1 MGGFAWVTLA
11 TNDSYSLGALVLANS
26 LRRAGT
32 PHDLVVL
39 ITPGVTDAMREKLSA
54 VFSLVQEV
62 NILDSKDEAN
72 LRLLAR
78 PELGITFTK
87 LHCWRLTQYTKCV
100 FVDADALVIRNCDEL
115 FERDEFSA
123 APDVGWPDCF
133 NSGVF
138 VFKPSQ
144 ETYDALVEFA
154 TAKGSFDGGDQGLLN
169 MYFSDWAQKDIS
181 KHLPFIY
188 NMCSTA
194 TYSYLPAFKQFGE
207 DVRIIHF
214 IGATK
219 PWLQYFD
226 TLTGIVQPPSDSSHL
241 QPLLQVWWNIF
252 CDNVHPQLNPIMATS
267 SLAPPWH
274 NIMSLSQIPRINNE
288 TYSDF
293 GLHEVDFSEFKD
305 PWEAYSPQLDPFL
318 KDIQQISQENP
329 EDSES
334 GSAFQK
340 SGEGKTFQEPQQT
353 QESDNHFEDH
363 SQFRD
368 DKNNEIRA
376 FHHEQ
381 KEESKNF
388 SQSETYQAE
397 FKEQEENQTDFHPVC
412 EHRDHESRLEESQ
425 IDHAFQPYQE
435 EHHSSQ
441 VIQPEFEEEY
451 SHSKESESQDQNIHS
466 QVHQTLY
473 TIQKSVSQSKRAPP
487 RKILK
492 NILPEDKTGLQK
504 KQDLKQDRQTDKQTK
519 LHSLRSQIPIKPP
532 RIFPKKKASLS
543 EQTMKHLESNYA
555 GLAGALAKL
564 TLGEPRSNEQMVFE
578 EHMRKMSWEQGQIDY
593 LGRDSFDNIW
603 KKISSTLATG
613 PVREKTPPQP
623 DSAELKKGVTEAL
636 AKAEVEKT
644 EKKIPEEVPAVGT
657 DEISEEQK
665 RSVASA
671 PKTTVPVEVQQI
683 PTALEVQ
690 KVHEQIPEPA
700 PVTPEPVP
708 KTPVSE
714 SVPESPVSEVVQTTP
729 VVPEPV
735 PEILVPEVVQPT
747 PVVPEPV
754 LEPPVPE
761 TVPEVVQPTPVVPEP
776 VPEIPV
782 VPEVVPEEL
791 KATVVPEVQQT
802 PAVSEAQSAPV
813 PEKIQTT
820 PVAETAAIPEETQET
835 PVAEPVP
842 ETPVPEHLQKE
853 EAQEK
858 PVPIQVAESVLHA
871 EPKESVS
878 QVTLPV
884 GEEAISSIVT
894 SAQESALAVSE
905 ALIDPATSEP
915 ATLEPTAPKFE
926 NGSVDPQTE
935 ILPSA
940 TISCTSDTSEG
951 STALLARSQNV
962 VSFIPEPIEVPT
974 EEVQPKEKTEETEV
988 QKESEAPTET
998 KTPEDTKAEEP
1009 KSERRTSRS
1018 FSMEK
1023 PLLPVSES
1031 KLTVQI
1037 PPRQP
1042 SEVSGS
1048 VEKPEEQTE
1057 TAASS
1062 ASGAEIPAESESS
1075 DSPARP
1081 IRSKEIKAPPT
1092 PTIIEATPPTSPQIE
1107 PEEEAEGDEK
1117 VAKKVVKKV
1126 VKKQSTDESE
1136 ETEGESSGKKVTKKV
1151 VKKVVKKKEG
1161 EAEGSSPTEKKKV
1174 LKKTTAP
1181 KSAQLEADKS
1191 VPETPPPGSSEVP
1204 VPPKRKVKT
1213 STTTK
1218 ETTSKQP
1225 DTEL

>member
-1 MGGFAWVTLA
+1 MCRLFPVYGFAWVTLA

-252 CDNVHPQLNPIMATS
+252 CDNVHPQLNPIM
-267 SLAPPWH
+267 
-274 NIMSLSQIPRINNE
+274 
-288 TYSDF
+288 
-293 GLHEVDFSEFKD
+293 
-305 PWEAYSPQLDPFL
+305 
-318 KDIQQISQENP
+318 
-329 EDSES
+329 
-334 GSAFQK
+334 
-340 SGEGKTFQEPQQT
+340 
-353 QESDNHFEDH
+353 
-363 SQFRD
+363 
-368 DKNNEIRA
+368 
-376 FHHEQ
+376 
-381 KEESKNF
+381 
-388 SQSETYQAE
+388 
-397 FKEQEENQTDFHPVC
+397 
-412 EHRDHESRLEESQ
+412 
-425 IDHAFQPYQE
+425 
-435 EHHSSQ
+435 
-441 VIQPEFEEEY
+441 
-451 SHSKESESQDQNIHS
+451 
-466 QVHQTLY
+466 
-473 TIQKSVSQSKRAPP
+473 
-487 RKILK
+487 
-492 NILPEDKTGLQK
+492 
-504 KQDLKQDRQTDKQTK
+504 
-519 LHSLRSQIPIKPP
+519 
-532 RIFPKKKASLS
+532 
-543 EQTMKHLESNYA
+543 A